1 MLRKS
6 YFFLIV
12 INIFLGC
19 KKRNAPISWNGSYII
34 PVSKDSINLS
44 KIFGIDKLSISDN
57 GEHAIYNDTLEVF
70 KLDQNTFLPELDFN
84 ITDTLEIPSIIYG
97 IPFPPGFEVP
107 ISYVENVI
115 FDLNDVK
122 LKEIDFN
129 NLKVKYS
136 IKSNID
142 GILYFIINIP
152 NAKNILGSTFK
163 DTLIIPNASG
173 QMNTFEGEIL
183 LNDYIFDL
191 SNNNSAFNNII
202 SSIRFGFSSENNQNI
217 VFTNNDFLSI
227 NLSLIDLNINTVSGY
242 LGNMEI
248 TDNSI
253 LNLEVMN
260 QLSSNN
266 IIMEDPELKLML
278 NNGVGMDAQITI
290 NEVIFK
296 KNQNSVLL
304 QHPFIGQSINIS
316 RALDLGWDFRYGK
329 AEINFTNQNSNLN
342 EIISFLP
349 EGIELDYKI
358 ITNPLG
364 NHSAFN
370 DFYNTNHSF
379 NINAGLKFPFKF
391 NLDDLKLVDSIDIIF
406 PENIKPKQGII
417 EMKINNELPLEC
429 CLSIKLLNGDS
440 VSINPK
446 CISSAIVDVNGNF
459 IESNNS
465 EFEIVL
471 DENTMD
477 YLTNEKKII
486 LEIILNSPNSNN
498 NFPIRNN
505 QYFSYEINLEL
516 NTEINID

>member
-1 MLRKS
+1 MIRRL
-6 YFFLIV
+6 YFFLIIIV
-12 INIFLGC
+12 LISC
-19 KKRNAPISWNGSYII
+19 KKRNSPISWNGNYRI
-34 PVSKDSINLS
+34 PISKDSVNLS
-44 KIFGIDKLSISDN
+44 KIFGINQLSISDN
-57 GEHAIYNDTLEVF
+57 GEYAVYNDTLEIF
-70 KLDQNTFLPELDFN
+70 NLDQNVFLPELNFN
-84 ITDTLEIPSIIYG
+84 ITDTLNIPTFIYG
-97 IPFPPGFEVP
+97 IPFPPGFEIP
-107 ISYVENVI
+107 ISYIENVI
-115 FDLNDVK
+115 FDLSDVK

-136 IKSNID
+136 INSNID
-142 GILYFIINIP
+142 GILYLILNIP
-152 NAKNILGSTFK
+152 NAKNSLGSAFN
-163 DTLIIPNASG
+163 DTLIIPNAAG

-183 LNDYIFDL
+183 LDDYIFDL

-202 SSIRFGFSSENNQNI
+202 SSIRFGFSSENSQNI

-227 NLSLIDLNINTVSGY
+227 NLSLIDLNINNVSGY

-248 TDNSI
+248 LDTSI
-253 LNLEVMN
+253 VSLDFMN

-278 NNGVGMDAQITI
+278 NNGVGMDAQIII
-290 NEVIFK
+290 NEVLFK
-296 KNQNSVLL
+296 KNQNAILL
-304 QHPFIGQSINIS
+304 QHPFIGQTINIS
-316 RALDLGWDFRYGK
+316 RALDLGWDFIYGK
-329 AEINFTNQNSNLN
+329 AEINFTDQNSNLN

-379 NINAGLKFPFKF
+379 NINAGLKVPLKF
-391 NLDDLKLVDSIDIIF
+391 NLDNLKLIDSLDIIF

-417 EMKINNELPLEC
+417 EMKINNEFPLEC
-429 CLSIKLLNGDS
+429 CLSMKLLNGDS
-440 VSINPK
+440 ISINPK
-446 CISSAIVDVNGNF
+446 CISSAIVDDDGNF

-471 DENTMD
+471 DENTME
-477 YLTNEKKII
+477 YLTNKRKII
-486 LEIILNSPNSNN
+486 LEIILNSPDSTN
-498 NFPIRNN
+498 NFPIKNN
-505 QYFSYEINLEL
+505 QYFSYEISLEL